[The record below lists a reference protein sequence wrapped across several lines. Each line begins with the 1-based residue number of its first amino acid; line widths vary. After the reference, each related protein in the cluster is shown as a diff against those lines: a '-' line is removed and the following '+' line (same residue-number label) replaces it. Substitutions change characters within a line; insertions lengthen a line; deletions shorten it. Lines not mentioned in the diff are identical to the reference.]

1 MQICPLCVTLQC
13 PCVAVKPT
21 YNKWAVPVPAL
32 SSCSCFPACF
42 FCLSVHRKLSVPT
55 SALLFVRPAPTA
67 ARAPPNTTT
76 ITAALPK
83 NKRESVRHHP
93 LDLFHTR
100 TPTSVPDG
108 VAFFQGFLSTP
119 RVLQNGRPPPP
130 SGAHYSAAP
139 HPPAPPPRA
148 RGQGTSPLYPTPVGS
163 PIKNINH
170 TSFFNWGLL
179 SGYYSAGSKNFNI
192 NS

>member
-67 ARAPPNTTT
+67 VRAPPQHHHHHCCVTEEQ
-76 ITAALPK
+76 
-83 NKRESVRHHP
+83 KRECQTPPTRSLSHQNPHLSSRWGCVFSGVSFNPKSPPKWKTPSP
-93 LDLFHTR
+93 LRSPLLSCPSSTCSAATR
-100 TPTSVPDG
+100 PWPGHVPS
-108 VAFFQGFLSTP
+108 LSH
-119 RVLQNGRPPPP
+119 P
-130 SGAHYSAAP
+130 SGESY
-139 HPPAPPPRA
+139 
-148 RGQGTSPLYPTPVGS
+148 
-163 PIKNINH
+163 
-170 TSFFNWGLL
+170 
-179 SGYYSAGSKNFNI
+179 
-192 NS
+192 